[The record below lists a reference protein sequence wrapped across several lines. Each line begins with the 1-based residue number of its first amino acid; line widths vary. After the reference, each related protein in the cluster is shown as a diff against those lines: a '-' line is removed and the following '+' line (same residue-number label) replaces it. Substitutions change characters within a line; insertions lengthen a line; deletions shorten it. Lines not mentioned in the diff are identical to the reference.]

1 MGAGQNL
8 KRDERVDG
16 HRKDADAAA
25 LEESKIMMMLIGGCG
40 QVLRRRRIL
49 KEGVV

>member
-1 MGAGQNL
+1 MKEWMDIGEMQS
-8 KRDERVDG
+8 
-16 HRKDADAAA
+16 A

-49 KEGVV
+49 KEGVI